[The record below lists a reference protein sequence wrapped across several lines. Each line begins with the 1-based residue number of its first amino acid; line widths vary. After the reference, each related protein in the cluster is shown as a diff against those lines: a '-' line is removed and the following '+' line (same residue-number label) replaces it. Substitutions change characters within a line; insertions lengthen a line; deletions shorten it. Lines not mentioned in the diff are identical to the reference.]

1 MSHLKRALA
10 TTLATGT
17 VLLAATAPAQ
27 AALDLYADANY
38 RGWLGSFSQAM
49 TTHHNMSTNANDA
62 LTSFRN
68 YTPYSAAFWH
78 DSNRAGRCFSAA
90 PGDVNSGLGFWDND
104 KVSSFQLGR
113 AC

>member
-1 MSHLKRALA
+1 
-10 TTLATGT
+10 
-17 VLLAATAPAQ
+17 
-27 AALDLYADANY
+27 
-38 RGWLGSFSQAM
+38 M

>member
-1 MSHLKRALA
+1 MRQRSQPELCCSQPPPQPKQ
-10 TTLATGT
+10 
-17 VLLAATAPAQ
+17 PSI
-27 AALDLYADANY
+27 YADANY